1 MREGVVNFFGF
12 VYHGAMRKFGIE
24 IETCSPLSSSELKRL
39 IEQAGVLCVDHTH
52 THRGNSSTHWMLK
65 HDGSLSAGGGYRGIE
80 VVSPPL
86 DFDDPDQRVQ
96 VNTVASVL
104 RDAGCQPN
112 DSTGIH
118 VHIEGV
124 NQDGSML
131 TARQIAAVACFF
143 YKFEDA
149 IYRIASSGW
158 ERIRRGASEYAKPIP
173 ESVAKALGRVRDG
186 DDLRKVWAG
195 LDPRTGQRLQGT
207 YSLDRYFAVNLH
219 SYWLRNTIEFRC
231 FNGSVNGD
239 RMQAYIALCMAI
251 VEDARHGHFRY
262 AGKSFPLGGM
272 HSGCANPDAV
282 MLRLQQVLRSTGRD
296 THVLMEAV
304 DWKNLRKT
312 CWRDSLPQQ
321 PINVRSY

>member
-1 MREGVVNFFGF
+1 
-12 VYHGAMRKFGIE
+12 MRKFGIE
-24 IETCSPLSSSELKRL
+24 IETASPITSSELCRL
-39 IEQAGVLCVDHTH
+39 INAAGVSCVDHSH
-52 THRGNSSTHWMLK
+52 THMGNSSTQWMLK
-65 HDGSLSAGGGYRGIE
+65 RDGSLQGLPSGHRGIE

-86 DFDDPDQRVQ
+86 DFDDEEQRRS
-96 VNTVASVL
+96 VNIVADVM
-104 RDAGCQPN
+104 RDAGCKPVDQ
-112 DSTGIH
+112 TGIH

-124 NQDGSML
+124 NRDGSML

-158 ERIRRGASEYAKPIP
+158 ESIRAGATTYAKPIP
-173 ESVAKALGRVRDG
+173 EAVAKALGKVRTG
-186 DDLRKVWAG
+186 ADLRQVWDG
-195 LDPRTGQRLQGT
+195 YNPRNGQRLAGV

-262 AGKSFPLGGM
+262 AGKNYPLGAM
-272 HSGCANPDAV
+272 HSGCAKPDAV
-282 MLRLQQVLRSTGRD
+282 MLRLQQVLRSSGRD
-296 THVLMEAV
+296 TDVLMDVA

-312 CWRDSLPQQ
+312 CWRDSVPQQ
-321 PINVRSY
+321 PMVSRYF